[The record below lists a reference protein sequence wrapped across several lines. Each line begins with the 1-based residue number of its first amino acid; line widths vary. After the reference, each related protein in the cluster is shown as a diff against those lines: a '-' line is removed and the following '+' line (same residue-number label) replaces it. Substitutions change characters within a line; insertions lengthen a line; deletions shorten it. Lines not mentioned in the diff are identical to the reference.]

1 MKKIGVKL
9 TLAIVS
15 LIIIVCGALA
25 TSSYLLSQK
34 ALKEQ
39 VEENLQAKATD
50 VSLYIEEVF
59 HRMFIEIEAV
69 AKQSAIQSL
78 NYADLQ
84 PTFTA
89 LEKELTTYPDYLAFG
104 IVDGKGLAHYT
115 DGTTADLA
123 DRDYIQAALK
133 GETALS
139 DIVISRVTGE
149 PVIMLATPITTTS
162 NEQALLLARIDGY
175 ILSNVVETI
184 ESGETGYAFI
194 INEQGV
200 MQAHYKEEYVKQQ
213 MNYIEEDNTVSDAIR
228 NMISTKNGYSSY
240 EDVEGE
246 QRLAGYYTLQND
258 WVMAV
263 TAAEDEMLES
273 LNSVKLNL
281 AVFSSLFVI
290 AGIIIAYFIGR
301 SLSKPIEELVHV
313 SEAVGNGDFTQ
324 QVPARYVKRQDEL
337 GVLANSLT
345 TMIANM
351 RDMIAKVNQNASTV
365 SQTAASLQQT
375 VGDVTTG
382 MNQISDAMEETNST
396 TSVQATMVDESAHAM
411 EQMATGVQ
419 QVAETSGFVAEHT
432 AQIEAQILK
441 GQQAVEASI
450 TQMSNI
456 QQGTIRELEI
466 ITELERE
473 STEISAISRMIT
485 EISDQTNLL
494 ALNASI
500 EAARAGDAGKG
511 FSVVADEVRKLSE
524 QTAQSATKIDHLITN
539 MQQYTV
545 EVVQAAR
552 ASEENV
558 EVGIEKI
565 QLLEQNFAQII
576 VSAQQIG
583 QELEVLSGSA
593 QQMSANTEEVTAAM
607 EEVSA
612 SATATNEY
620 VANVKEIACEQYG
633 SALQMD
639 EEAKHLAD
647 MAEALQGAV
656 QRFKL

>member
-25 TSSYLLSQK
+25 TSSYLLSEK
-34 ALKEQ
+34 ELKLQ
-39 VEENLQAKATD
+39 VEENLQTKATD

-59 HRMFIEIEAV
+59 HRMFVEIESV
-69 AKQSAIQSL
+69 AKQPAIQAL
-78 NYADLQ
+78 NYSDLQ
-84 PTFTA
+84 PTFNV
-89 LEKELTTYPDYLAFG
+89 LEKELATYPDYLAFA
-104 IVDGKGLAHYT
+104 IVDRKGMAYYT
-115 DGTTADLA
+115 DGSTTDLG

-149 PVIMLATPITTTS
+149 PVIMLATPIVTAS
-162 NEQALLLARIDGY
+162 NETALLLARVDGY

-184 ESGETGYAFI
+184 DSGETGYAFI

-200 MQAHYKEEYVKQQ
+200 MQGHMKREYVKEQ
-213 MNYIEEDNTVSDAIR
+213 MNYIDEDNTVSDSIR
-228 NMISTKNGYSSY
+228 EMISTKKGYSQY
-240 EDVEGE
+240 EDVEGNM
-246 QRLAGYYTLQND
+246 RLAGYYTLEND

-263 TAAEDEMLES
+263 TATEEEMLAG
-273 LNSVKLNL
+273 LNGVKVNL
-281 AVFSSLFVI
+281 VVFSVLFLLV
-290 AGIIIAYFIGR
+290 GIVVAYFIGR
-301 SLSKPIEELVHV
+301 SLSKPITHLVQV
-313 SEAVGNGDFTQ
+313 SEAVGNGDFTA
-324 QVPARYVKRQDEL
+324 QVPEKYMKRQDEL
-337 GVLANSLT
+337 GVLATSLT
-345 TMIANM
+345 TMIQNM
-351 RDMIAKVNQNASTV
+351 RDMIAKVNTNATTV
-365 SQTAASLQQT
+365 SKTAGNLQQT
-375 VGDVTTG
+375 VGEVTVS
-382 MNQISDAMEETNST
+382 MNQISDAMEETNAT
-396 TSVQATMVDESAHAM
+396 TRVQATMVDESAHAM
-411 EQMATGVQ
+411 EQMATGIQ
-419 QVAETSGFVAEHT
+419 QVAETSNFVAAHT
-432 AQIEAQILK
+432 AQIETQIRE
-441 GQQAVEASI
+441 GQQAVQSSI

-456 QQGTIRELEI
+456 QQGTMRELAI
-466 ITELERE
+466 ITQLEQE
-473 STEISAISRMIT
+473 STEISVISRMIT

-539 MQQYTV
+539 MQQYTA

-552 ASEENV
+552 ASEQNV

-576 VSAQQIG
+576 VAAAEIS

-612 SATATNEY
+612 SANATNEH
-620 VANVKEIACEQYG
+620 VSNVKNIACEQYG
-633 SALQMD
+633 AAMEMD

-647 MAEALQGAV
+647 MAEELQLAV